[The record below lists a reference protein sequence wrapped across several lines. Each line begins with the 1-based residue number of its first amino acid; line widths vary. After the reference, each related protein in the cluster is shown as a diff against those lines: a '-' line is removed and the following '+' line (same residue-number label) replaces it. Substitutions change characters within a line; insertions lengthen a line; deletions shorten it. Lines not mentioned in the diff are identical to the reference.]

1 MIARLLLQ
9 STITT
14 AAMGALLF
22 ASAGTLH
29 WPSAWVFLATSA
41 VHRTEKR
48 FLSSDRLTSPRPN
61 LARGDRTHAK
71 GEATMFCKPPCPDE
85 HDLST
90 IPDDS
95 ADRSGPK
102 RSQALESHEVFG
114 RLIAPET
121 AGPERRLPPASLR
134 TG

>member
-1 MIARLLLQ
+1 
-9 STITT
+9 
-14 AAMGALLF
+14 MGALLF

-41 VHRTEKR
+41 VHRAEKR

-71 GEATMFCKPPCPDE
+71 AEATMFCKPPCPDE
-85 HDLST
+85 PDLAPVS
-90 IPDDS
+90 DS
-95 ADRSGPK
+95 SEDRLAPK
-102 RSQALESHEVFG
+102 PAKALESHDPFG